1 MAHGQSKIRFNIAI
15 SQERLFRKP
24 GFYTYSPALLERVPA
39 PPMSA
44 GQESVLLMQQGYL
57 ACFMASGR
65 TVVTVIFLITSVPHT
80 SPATQLC
87 QDPERTHAA
96 PAELFFGL
104 AEEGLLRP
112 FLNSF
117 TTTILLRTV
126 SKALQNSSKNIS
138 RSLPRPPG
146 YFTVDI
152 YQLDQAVTSP
162 QSIHADYCI

>member
-1 MAHGQSKIRFNIAI
+1 
-15 SQERLFRKP
+15 
-24 GFYTYSPALLERVPA
+24 
-39 PPMSA
+39 
-44 GQESVLLMQQGYL
+44 
-57 ACFMASGR
+57 MASPKLDSTLPSLRRDSSGSLASIHILLR
-65 TVVTVIFLITSVPHT
+65 FCPSSPHVCRAGKCFAHAARIPCLLHGVGENCCNCDLLDHIRSTHVPSYPTVPGPS
-80 SPATQLC
+80 SPCSLE
-87 QDPERTHAA
+87 ERTHAA

-146 YFTVDI
+146 YFTVDT

-162 QSIHADYCI
+162 Q